1 MLTMSHSIQEKN
13 CKDNTVGRFRK
24 FEFMFV
30 GWTQALYP
38 LTYLVTLNLRVGEV

>member
-38 LTYLVTLNLRVGEV
+38 LTLFGDIEFAGG